1 MNMCR
6 TQAPNLL
13 KPERGF
19 FFFGFAEVYNPSSKD
34 IEILNNKGIDVTK
47 SLTVRIRDT
56 GGEYL
61 PSNKHYFEVD
71 DVYFSG
77 EVYQIQSIS
86 LDSEMHNYMKVIGTL
101 TV

>member
-1 MNMCR
+1 M
-6 TQAPNLL
+6 